1 LGLVVIDFDRYDGFS
16 NKLLKLANM
25 LNKLKLLIAIACVV
39 AISSCGGG
47 GGDTSGV
54 VASNNNSTTTTTPV
68 TTPNAGDCELPS
80 YNYGDIKI
88 PDTYAGSLQIPTP
101 SGKLDASIIR
111 TINLADFDSW
121 GAKPAT
127 SNCTNKDQFRINAY
141 IEDLNRVKKL
151 GGERIWIYNYA
162 HWEDFSKSIWIAS
175 EQEFILPR
183 SVLKS
188 VVEEAH
194 KRNIKVY
201 YAFQQSFDCDL
212 KGVCLD
218 FTKLSTDELSKLLES
233 HKSQILSDAVF
244 GASIGLDG
252 IKIELDA
259 FSPKRISDASQT
271 TFDIYKNKINESID
285 NVRKIY
291 KGKISYG
298 SGGIYDPIIMN
309 KVDEIIVPLYLSKVV
324 NPFTVEQWKNE
335 ALSYLSNFKYWDIN
349 IFNIPTTT
357 KTPIS
362 WEIYLSSGKDF
373 YSPLGQQ
380 GERFC
385 GKTQISQNNCLASS
399 QLADFSMQAVAAE
412 GTLQALSTQQ
422 LYKTGSISFYGFWH
436 GDFLI
441 PTDIGG
447 AIVFPNLDNSIRNKP
462 AEAIVKAWYSK

>member
-1 LGLVVIDFDRYDGFS
+1 
-16 NKLLKLANM
+16 M
-25 LNKLKLLIAIACVV
+25 LNKLKLLPALAFILAIL
-39 AISSCGGG
+39 SCGGG
-47 GGDTSGV
+47 GGTSSTA
-54 VASNNNSTTTTTPV
+54 ASNNNSTTITPPVITT
-68 TTPNAGDCELPS
+68 NDSGCDLPS

-88 PDTYAGSLQIPTP
+88 PDAYAGSIPIPTP
-101 SGKLDASIIR
+101 SGKLDASILR

-127 SNCTNKDQFRINAY
+127 SNCVNKNQFRINAY

-162 HWEDFSKSIWIAS
+162 HWEDFSKSIWIAN
-175 EQEFILPR
+175 EQELILPR
-183 SVLKS
+183 SLLKV

-194 KRNIKVY
+194 RRNIKVF
-201 YAFQQSFDCDL
+201 YAYQQSFDCDL

-218 FTKLSTDELSKLLES
+218 FTKLSANELSKLLES
-233 HKSQILSDAVF
+233 HKKQILSDALF
-244 GASIGLDG
+244 GSSIGLDG
-252 IKIELDA
+252 IKIEIDA
-259 FSPKRISDASQT
+259 FSPKRISSLDQNLI
-271 TFDIYKNKINESID
+271 DIYKNKINESID
-285 NVRKIY
+285 EVRKIY
-291 KGKISYG
+291 SGKISYG
-298 SGGIYDPIIMN
+298 QSGALYDPVILN

-349 IFNIPTTT
+349 IFNIPSTT

-362 WEIYLSSGKDF
+362 WEIYLSSAKDF

-380 GERFC
+380 VEAFC
-385 GKTQISQNNCLASS
+385 SKTQISQNNCLASS
-399 QLADFSMQAVAAE
+399 QIADFSMQAVAAE

-462 AEAIVKAWYSK
+462 AEAIVKAWYGK